1 MARRRFQRGQLLLL
15 GSKKEPRWYGRWRE
29 SALVNGKEVRRNMQE
44 FLGTLEDYPTKR
56 LALRALQ
63 DRLATINSPAFRP
76 RPTALF
82 SQFAARWESDVL
94 TQFKPST
101 ASNCRIQLRKHLVPF
116 FGQYELKEI
125 DGELVQRFVASR
137 ETAPKTVRNLV
148 ISLRSM
154 WRSARA
160 WRYVAHDPFDGL
172 VLPKPNP
179 TQRFFFSAEDIRQVI
194 SAAKEPHRTFY
205 GLLAEL
211 GLRCGELC
219 GVTVDDIDLGRG
231 LLVVRQ
237 SAWRGKIGSPKTANS
252 VRVLDL
258 SPECVAH
265 LTSFLKSWRPN
276 PSRLLF
282 ATRNGTPWDQNLLL
296 KRYFRPL
303 LAKLGIVVPHGNGF
317 HALRHANSTLMD
329 QFGTPLKVRQDRL
342 GHMDSRMTLGVYTH
356 VVSADAKHAAS
367 QLGSVVWAGIPY
379 ANVREKEKGLEVST
393 PKPLFLN

>member
-1 MARRRFQRGQLLLL
+1 VLID
-15 GSKKEPRWYGRWRE
+15 
-29 SALVNGKEVRRNMQE
+29 GKEVRRNMQE
-44 FLGTLEDYPTKR
+44 FLGTKEDYPTRR

-76 RPTALF
+76 RPTATF
-82 SQFAARWESDVL
+82 AQFATRWESDVL

-101 ASNCRIQLRKHLVPF
+101 ASNCRFQLRKHLMPF
-116 FGQYELKEI
+116 FGQHELKDI
-125 DGELVQRFVASR
+125 DGELVQRFVATR
-137 ETAPKTVRNLV
+137 EAAPKTVRNLV
-148 ISLRSM
+148 ITLRSM

-160 WRYVAHDPFDGL
+160 WHYVAHDPFDGL
-172 VLPKPNP
+172 VLPTPNP
-179 TQRFFFSAEDIRQVI
+179 ARRFWFSAEDIQRIV
-194 SAAKEPHRTFY
+194 SAAKEPRRTFY

-219 GVTVDDIDLGRG
+219 GVTVDDIDLQRG

-265 LTSFLKSWRPN
+265 LSTFLVSWRPN
-276 PSRLLF
+276 SARLLF

-303 LAKLGIVVPHGNGF
+303 LAKLGIAVPRGNGF

-342 GHMDSRMTLGVYTH
+342 GHVDSRMTLGVYTH
-356 VVSADAKHAAS
+356 SVSADAKLAAS
-367 QLGSVVWAGIPY
+367 KLGSVVWAGGPEIPY
-379 ANVREKEKGLEVST
+379 VNVREKEKGLEAAT
-393 PKPLFLN
+393 AKPLFLN